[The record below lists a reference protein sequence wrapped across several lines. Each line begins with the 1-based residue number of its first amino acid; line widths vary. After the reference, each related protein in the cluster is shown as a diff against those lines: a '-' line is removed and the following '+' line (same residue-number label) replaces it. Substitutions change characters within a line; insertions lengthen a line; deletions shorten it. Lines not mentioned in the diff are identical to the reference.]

1 MNELKT
7 DALPSAIKANY
18 TEILDKDV
26 VNAIED
32 DLTINEKI
40 SIVFLCAAEKI
51 DADFWKNFMEKLM
64 SYYEKIIFDKKE
76 PTFIICDLIENVE
89 NWKDKFIEALCIIN
103 NKRILSNLGLIVDDL
118 YREYCPLQAR
128 IVGKINVGN
137 KILFKFFESLSEK
150 ESEKILKKIYSDIR
164 LDKRLSDIHLME
176 IHALYWLSIGFIKIT
191 PADGDLSNLLKYLKP
206 LGYFDTP
213 FYSDIEWYNLKY
225 VGNKSHI
232 HNTNSNVIKK
242 FKSLLNL
249 TKKPEEMDSDVI
261 LIKKGLCLIINEM
274 NFENDFNEVRLGSQE
289 DVDNLKKTFQALG
302 FIVESYENLPAIKI
316 AKVIYEHARAKNK
329 QYDCFA
335 VCLLSHGYP
344 DGILSID
351 GREVSFED
359 IEKCICQ
366 KEVKNTL
373 KLVIVQA
380 CQGQTMGLNPS
391 RNNLAVD
398 GVVVDSTKTKP
409 STGFFTDGYPS
420 KSAKN
425 IDYRKEFL
433 LFKSTMK
440 GYVAIRHKEQG
451 SWFIN
456 DVCSVLNEFK
466 TQLSIDEWSR
476 QVKKKISLRH
486 GDVEGHKAAGQLA
499 ETERD
504 RRTKDYF
511 FFNQFNSF

>member
-1 MNELKT
+1 MSQLKT

-18 TEILDKDV
+18 AEILDKDV

-40 SIVFLCAAEKI
+40 SIIFLCAAEKI
-51 DADFWKNFMEKLM
+51 DTDFWRNFMQKLM
-64 SYYEKIIFDKKE
+64 SYNEKVIFDKKE
-76 PTFIICDLIENVE
+76 AIFIICDLIENVG

-103 NKRILSNLGLIVDDL
+103 NKRILTQLGLIVDDL

-150 ESEKILKKIYSDIR
+150 ESENVLKKIYSDIC
-164 LDKRLSDIHLME
+164 LDRRLSDINLME

-191 PADGDLSNLLKYLKP
+191 PTDGDLGNLLKYLKP

-213 FYSDIEWYNLKY
+213 FYSDIEWYNQKY
-225 VGNKSHI
+225 TGNKSHVY
-232 HNTNSNVIKK
+232 NTNSNLIKK

-249 TKKPEEMDSDVI
+249 TKKAEEIDSDKI
-261 LIKKGLCLIINEM
+261 LIKKGLCLIINEK
-274 NFENDFNEVRLGSQE
+274 NFQNDIYEVRHGSQA

-302 FIVESYENLPAIKI
+302 FIVKDYENRRAIEI
-316 AKVIYEHARAKNK
+316 AKIIHQHANAENK

-351 GREVSFED
+351 GEEISFED

-380 CQGQTMGLNPS
+380 CQGQTMGLNSP
-391 RNNLAVD
+391 RNKLAVD
-398 GVVVDSTKTKP
+398 GVAVNSAKTKP
-409 STGFFTDGYPS
+409 STSLFTDGYPS
-420 KSAKN
+420 KPAKS

-440 GYVAIRHKEQG
+440 GYVAIRHKEEG

-504 RRTKDYF
+504 RRTKEYF